1 MFKFIFITAFPVVFL
16 LCYLYKQ
23 DQVKPEP
30 KKKLAECFGL
40 GMLGGVIGMLVN
52 RVFAWIGWGTGYG
65 SLFFGDVICGF
76 VKSAVFVSV
85 VYFILWK
92 HSKKNAYFDEFFDG
106 PVYAVCIAF
115 GYEVLGKFF
124 GMFSDEWVYVAF
136 WSIIAV
142 VAVYATAMTIGYYYS
157 LAFFGKLELTKTNK
171 LKMWAYP
178 VAILWVYNSIC
189 YWSNTRIIGFLVAF
203 VLFAALGY
211 FIYKKNNAIIAALK
225 EQDRIQEEQKQP
237 NHE

>member
-1 MFKFIFITAFPVVFL
+1 MFKFIFITIIPVVFL

-40 GMLGGVIGMLVN
+40 GMLGGIVGMLVK
-52 RVFAWIGWGTGYG
+52 RVFAWFGWGTGYD
-65 SLFFGDVICGF
+65 SLFYGDIICAL
-76 VKSAVFVSV
+76 VRAAVHVSI
-85 VYFILWK
+85 VYYILWR
-92 HSKKNAYFDEFFDG
+92 HSKKNAYFDEFLDG
-106 PVYAVCIAF
+106 PVYAVCISF

-124 GMFSDEWVYVAF
+124 SMFSDEWVHVAL

-157 LAFFGKLELTKTNK
+157 LAFFGKMELTKTNR

-178 VAILWVYNSIC
+178 VVILWAYNCIVY
-189 YWSNTRIIGFLVAF
+189 WKNTGIIGFLVAF
-203 VLFAALGY
+203 VLFGILGY
-211 FIYKKNNAIIAALK
+211 LIYKKNNAIIAALK
-225 EQDRIQEEQKQP
+225 EQDRTQEDHKQSD
-237 NHE
+237 HE